1 MQVDAYE
8 KRCQKKF
15 DQLNRKMNAIADKKD
30 KEWLKLRQQKIAYEA
45 RLRNRRNETNQVK
58 QLTGL
63 DDVIKSALALT
74 ASLLDDDQ
82 LYDFKKEIKARLPEL
97 MWHPSQ

>member
-30 KEWLKLRQQKIAYEA
+30 KEWLKLRQ
-45 RLRNRRNETNQVK
+45 
-58 QLTGL
+58 
-63 DDVIKSALALT
+63 
-74 ASLLDDDQ
+74 
-82 LYDFKKEIKARLPEL
+82 
-97 MWHPSQ
+97 

>member
-15 DQLNRKMNAIADKKD
+15 DQLSRKMNAIADKKD

-45 RLRNRRNETNQVK
+45 RLRNRRNSCKRNQVFV
-58 QLTGL
+58 GC
-63 DDVIKSALALT
+63 
-74 ASLLDDDQ
+74 
-82 LYDFKKEIKARLPEL
+82 
-97 MWHPSQ
+97 